1 MWQVDAMEMNS
12 LDMPALLAE
21 LGAKYDPER
30 LADALR
36 DRPWDVRKRALRIA
50 TTLGTFLTSLLQVGC
65 SVWVWALASGA
76 EQFLLEPLTLQ
87 PGCQG

>member
-1 MWQVDAMEMNS
+1 MLLITLNALNLCRILWQVDAMELNS

-36 DRPWDVRKRALRIA
+36 GRPWDVRKRALRIA
-50 TTLGTFLTSLLQVGC
+50 TTLGSFLTSLLQVGC
-65 SVWVWALASGA
+65 GFRV
-76 EQFLLEPLTLQ
+76 
-87 PGCQG
+87 